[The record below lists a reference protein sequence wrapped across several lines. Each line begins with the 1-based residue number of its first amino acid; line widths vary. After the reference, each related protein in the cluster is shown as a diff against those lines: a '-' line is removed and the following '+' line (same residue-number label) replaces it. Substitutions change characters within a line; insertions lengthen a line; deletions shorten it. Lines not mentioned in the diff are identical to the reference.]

1 MKETVVAVP
10 KRFRDS
16 RSGHWLRI
24 WLMASSVIREQPERL
39 RLLAKVPSCCWVAM
53 DRSSA
58 SSRVALDGRKSRTPL
73 VADLNSFS
81 MPVYERLTVPP
92 VLRMRQTSA
101 TEAAVGGP
109 VAERKAVS
117 VG

>member
-1 MKETVVAVP
+1 MRT
-10 KRFRDS
+10 
-16 RSGHWLRI
+16 WWI
-24 WLMASSVIREQPERL
+24 ASSVRREQPERL

-58 SSRVALDGRKSRTPL
+58 SSRVALNGRKSRTPL
-73 VADLNSFS
+73 PVMDLKSFS
-81 MPVYERLTVPP
+81 IFVNERLTVPP
-92 VLRMRQTSA
+92 VLRIRQTSA

-109 VAERKAVS
+109 AAERKEVS

>member
-1 MKETVVAVP
+1 M
-10 KRFRDS
+10 
-16 RSGHWLRI
+16 RI

-81 MPVYERLTVPP
+81 MPVPLRLIVFERSTVPP
-92 VLRMRQTSA
+92 VLRIRQTSA

>member
-1 MKETVVAVP
+1 MPE
-10 KRFRDS
+10 RLRDL

-24 WLMASSVIREQPERL
+24 WLLASSVIREQPERL

-73 VADLNSFS
+73 PEMDLKSLSTFVS
-81 MPVYERLTVPP
+81 ERLTVPP
-92 VLRMRQTSA
+92 VLRIRQTSA

>member
-1 MKETVVAVP
+1 M
-10 KRFRDS
+10 
-16 RSGHWLRI
+16 RI

-39 RLLAKVPSCCWVAM
+39 RLLAKVPSWGSAAK
-53 DRSSA
+53 SAA

-81 MPVYERLTVPP
+81 TLVSESLTVPP
-92 VLRMRQTSA
+92 ALRIRQTSA
-101 TEAAVGGP
+101 MEAAVGGP

>member
-1 MKETVVAVP
+1 M
-10 KRFRDS
+10 
-16 RSGHWLRI
+16 RI

-58 SSRVALDGRKSRTPL
+58 SSRVALNGRKSRTPL
-73 VADLNSFS
+73 VADLNSGFS
-81 MPVYERLTVPP
+81 SVNERLTVPP
-92 VLRMRQTSA
+92 VLRIRQTSA

-109 VAERKAVS
+109 AAERKEGS

>member
-1 MKETVVAVP
+1 MRT
-10 KRFRDS
+10 
-16 RSGHWLRI
+16 W
-24 WLMASSVIREQPERL
+24 WMAASVRREQPERL

-92 VLRMRQTSA
+92 VLRIRQTSA

>member
-1 MKETVVAVP
+1 MRT
-10 KRFRDS
+10 S
-16 RSGHWLRI
+16 
-24 WLMASSVIREQPERL
+24 LMAASVRREQPERL

-58 SSRVALDGRKSRTPL
+58 SSRVALNGRKSRTPL
-73 VADLNSFS
+73 PEMDLKSLSTFVS
-81 MPVYERLTVPP
+81 ERLTVPP
-92 VLRMRQTSA
+92 VLRIRQTSA

-109 VAERKAVS
+109 AAERKEGS

>member
-1 MKETVVAVP
+1 MRT
-10 KRFRDS
+10 
-16 RSGHWLRI
+16 W
-24 WLMASSVIREQPERL
+24 WMAASVRREQPERL

-81 MPVYERLTVPP
+81 MPVPLRLTVPP
-92 VLRMRQTSA
+92 VLRIRQTSA

-109 VAERKAVS
+109 AAERKEVS